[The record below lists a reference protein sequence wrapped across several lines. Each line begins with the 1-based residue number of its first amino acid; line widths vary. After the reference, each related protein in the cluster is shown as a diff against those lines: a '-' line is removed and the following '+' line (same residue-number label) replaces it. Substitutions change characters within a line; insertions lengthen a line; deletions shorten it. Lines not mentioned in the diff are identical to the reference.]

1 MSAPWTVGATLVG
14 AALAMLHGC
23 SGRTGAGTADDQRL
37 VPAPVPVPV
46 VAGSAAPSSIASA
59 APAADCPKGDGK
71 LYLVGADQPLKTI
84 GEVPWER
91 LGPGDT
97 VRIAWRPEPY
107 KEKIHLSS
115 RGTAAQPI
123 RVCGVR
129 GPAGQL
135 PVLSGRDAT
144 TRSSAKYPYVPT
156 QERGLVIVTPRTG
169 YRWGEKPGHIVIQD
183 LELRDAHPGTDDAPI
198 KFKDADGAERRYNRN
213 AAALYIERGEHI
225 VVRGC
230 TLTASAYSLFV
241 ASGGTEEVLSREIL
255 VEANWIYGGGIVGV
269 DRRHNVYSEAA
280 GITFQLNRFGPQ
292 VKGALGNQLKDRST
306 GTVIRYNWIE
316 GGAHLL
322 DLVEPE
328 ESADLTTK
336 DPRYP
341 TTFVYGNVLVNGPDD
356 GGTLVHYGGDN
367 GVFPTYRKG
376 TLHFFHNTVLIHA
389 DSKQRYD
396 TVLLKL
402 ETADETAEVRNNV
415 VVRRGTTNLNLLHKK
430 GTLRL
435 GSNWISEG
443 FSKKKYADGDG
454 IVEGLDQLKTGSAS
468 PFKNA
473 DALDLQP
480 SAGSPIAG
488 AGGALAADVPAT
500 HAIAVQYVP
509 HQQGRARK
517 TSGKGA
523 TLGAF
528 ESP

>member
-1 MSAPWTVGATLVG
+1 
-14 AALAMLHGC
+14 MLHGC
-23 SGRTGAGTADDQRL
+23 SGRSGAGNTDDQRFAAPQAPNGAGTAPSIL
-37 VPAPVPVPV
+37 A
-46 VAGSAAPSSIASA
+46 AAPAIPP

-107 KEKIHLSS
+107 REKIHLSS

-129 GPAGQL
+129 GPGGQL

-144 TRSSAKYPYVPT
+144 SRKSSKYPYAPT
-156 QERGLVIVTPRTG
+156 QERGLIIVTPRTG

-183 LELRDAHPGTDDAPI
+183 LELRDAHPGTDAAPI
-198 KFKDADGAERRYNRN
+198 MFTDGDGAKHRYSRN
-213 AAALYIERGEHI
+213 AAALFIERGEHI

-230 TLTASAYSLFV
+230 TLTASAYGLFV
-241 ASGGTEEVLSREIL
+241 ASGGSEEVLSREIL
-255 VEANWIYGGGIVGV
+255 VEANWIYGDGIAGV

-280 GITFQLNRFGPQ
+280 GITFQFNRFGPQ
-292 VKGALGNQLKDRST
+292 VKGAVGNQLKDRST

-336 DPRYP
+336 DPRYRS
-341 TTFVYGNVLVNGPDD
+341 TFVYGNVLVNGPDD
-356 GGTLVHYGGDN
+356 GSTLVHYGGDN
-367 GVFPTYRKG
+367 GVLPTYRKG
-376 TLHFFHNTVLIHA
+376 TLLFFHNTVLIRA
-389 DSKQRYD
+389 DANRRYD
-396 TVLLKL
+396 TVLLRL
-402 ETADETAEVRNNV
+402 ETADETAVVTNNV
-415 VVRRGTTNLNLLHKK
+415 VVRRGTTNLHLLHKN

-435 GSNWISEG
+435 GNNWISDG
-443 FSKKKYADGDG
+443 FSKVKYADGGGRID
-454 IVEGLDQLKTGSAS
+454 GLDHVKSGSES
-468 PFKNA
+468 PFMNV
-473 DALDLQP
+473 DALDLRP
-480 SAGSPIAG
+480 SAGSPLAG
-488 AGGALAADVPAT
+488 AGGALPSEIPAA
-500 HAIAVQYVP
+500 HAIDWQYVP
-509 HQQGRARK
+509 HQQARARK